1 MSELA
6 PDTSPNPSDAPEI
19 TSTTAGAQARSTTE
33 SSRSVAITAII
44 AVTIVSL
51 CCIISCTVVM
61 FAFVNNPPW

>member
-6 PDTSPNPSDAPEI
+6 PEISPNPSDAPEV
-19 TSTTAGAQARSTTE
+19 TSTAAGAQARSTSD
-33 SSRSVAITAII
+33 SSRSVAITAIV
-44 AVTIVSL
+44 AVTVVSL